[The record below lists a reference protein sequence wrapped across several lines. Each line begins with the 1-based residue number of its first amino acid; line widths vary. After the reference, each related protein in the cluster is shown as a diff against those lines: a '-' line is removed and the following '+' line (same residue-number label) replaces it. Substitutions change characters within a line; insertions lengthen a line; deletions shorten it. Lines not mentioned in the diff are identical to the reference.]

1 MRLQNLKIFKCFK
14 RDRTEEI
21 RKESVSYDFELTAAV
36 LAYEI
41 ARIDGE
47 IDKEELEILMQ
58 ELISIAE
65 KTNKDTSEILNIIE
79 NYSKN
84 SVSFYDFIDDIN
96 RDYSKERK
104 IDLLNFMW
112 DVAYADSKLD
122 IEEERLIRRVAD
134 LIKIK
139 DIEVLKLKDKAKNT

>member
-1 MRLQNLKIFKCFK
+1 MKIFNFFK
-14 RDRTEEI
+14 RKKVEEVETNSI
-21 RKESVSYDFELTAAV
+21 SFDLELTAAV

-47 IDKEELEILMQ
+47 IDENELKILMN
-58 ELISIAE
+58 ELVLIAN
-65 KTNKDTSEILNIIE
+65 KTSKDESEILEIIE
-79 NYSKN
+79 SYSKN
-84 SVSFYDFIDDIN
+84 SVSFHDFIEDIN
-96 RDYSKERK
+96 RDYSKEQK
-104 IDLLNFMW
+104 LDLLRFMW

-139 DIEVLKLKDKAKNT
+139 DIEVLKLKDNAKS

>member
-1 MRLQNLKIFKCFK
+1 MKICNFFK
-14 RDRTEEI
+14 RKQV
-21 RKESVSYDFELTAAV
+21 KEVETNSSSFDLELTAAV

-47 IDKEELEILMQ
+47 IDENELKILMN
-58 ELISIAE
+58 ELVLIAN
-65 KTNKDTSEILNIIE
+65 KTRKDESEILEIIE
-79 NYSKN
+79 SYSKN
-84 SVSFYDFIDDIN
+84 SVSFHDFIEDIN
-96 RDYSKERK
+96 KDYSKEQK
-104 IDLLNFMW
+104 LDLLKFMW

-139 DIEVLKLKDKAKNT
+139 DVEVLKLKDNAKY

>member
-1 MRLQNLKIFKCFK
+1 MKIFNLFKKKKIEKKVNDSICF
-14 RDRTEEI
+14 
-21 RKESVSYDFELTAAV
+21 DFELTAAV

-47 IDKEELEILMQ
+47 IDKNELKILMN
-58 ELISIAE
+58 ELVLIGN
-65 KTNKDTSEILNIIE
+65 KTNKDESEILELIE
-79 NYSKN
+79 SYSKN
-84 SVSFYDFIDDIN
+84 SVSFYDFIEDIN
-96 RDYSKERK
+96 KEYTKDQK
-104 IDLLNFMW
+104 IDLLRFMW

-139 DIEVLKLKDKAKNT
+139 DIEV

>member
-1 MRLQNLKIFKCFK
+1 MFKFFK
-14 RDRTEEI
+14 RGKTEKI
-21 RKESVSYDFELTAAV
+21 KKESVAYDFELTAAV

-58 ELISIAE
+58 ELVSVAE
-65 KTNKDTSEILNIIE
+65 KTNKDKLEILNIIE
-79 NYSKN
+79 SYSKN
-84 SVSFYDFIDDIN
+84 SVSFHDFIEDIN

-104 IDLLNFMW
+104 IDLLSFMW
-112 DVAYADSKLD
+112 EVAYADSKLD

>member
-1 MRLQNLKIFKCFK
+1 MKLFNFFKK
-14 RDRTEEI
+14 NKVQDLDN
-21 RKESVSYDFELTAAV
+21 ESVSFDFELTAAV

-47 IDKEELEILMQ
+47 VDEDELKILMS
-58 ELISIAE
+58 ELMLIAN
-65 KTNKDTSEILNIIE
+65 KTNKDESEILEIIE
-79 NYSKN
+79 SYSKN
-84 SVSFYDFIDDIN
+84 SVSFYDFIEDIN
-96 RDYSKERK
+96 KEYTKEEK
-104 IDLLNFMW
+104 INLLRFMW

-139 DIEVLKLKDKAKNT
+139 DIEVLKLKDNAKSES

>member
-1 MRLQNLKIFKCFK
+1 MKIFNFFK
-14 RDRTEEI
+14 KKQV
-21 RKESVSYDFELTAAV
+21 KEVETNSISFDFELTAAV

-47 IDKEELEILMQ
+47 IDENELKILMN
-58 ELISIAE
+58 ELVLIAN
-65 KTNKDTSEILNIIE
+65 KTRKDESEILEIIE
-79 NYSKN
+79 SYSKN
-84 SVSFYDFIDDIN
+84 SVSFHDFIEDIN
-96 RDYSKERK
+96 RDYSKEQK
-104 IDLLNFMW
+104 LDLLKFMW

-139 DIEVLKLKDKAKNT
+139 DVEVLKLKDNAKY

>member
-1 MRLQNLKIFKCFK
+1 MKLFNFFKK
-14 RDRTEEI
+14 KKAQDSDNV
-21 RKESVSYDFELTAAV
+21 SVSFDFELTAAV

-47 IDKEELEILMQ
+47 VDEDELKILMN
-58 ELISIAE
+58 ELVLIAN
-65 KTNKDTSEILNIIE
+65 KTNKDESEILEIIE
-79 NYSKN
+79 SYSKN
-84 SVSFYDFIDDIN
+84 SVSFHDFVEDIN
-96 RDYSKERK
+96 KEYSKDQK
-104 IDLLNFMW
+104 INLLRFMW

-139 DIEVLKLKDKAKNT
+139 DIEVLKLKDNAKSES

>member
-1 MRLQNLKIFKCFK
+1 MKIFNFFK
-14 RDRTEEI
+14 RKKVEEVETNSI
-21 RKESVSYDFELTAAV
+21 SFDLELTAAV

-47 IDKEELEILMQ
+47 IDENELKILMN
-58 ELISIAE
+58 ELVLIAN
-65 KTNKDTSEILNIIE
+65 KTSKDESEILEIIE
-79 NYSKN
+79 SYSKN
-84 SVSFYDFIDDIN
+84 SVSFHDFIEDIN
-96 RDYSKERK
+96 RDYSKDQK
-104 IDLLNFMW
+104 LNLLRFMW

-139 DIEVLKLKDKAKNT
+139 DIEVLKLKDKAKY